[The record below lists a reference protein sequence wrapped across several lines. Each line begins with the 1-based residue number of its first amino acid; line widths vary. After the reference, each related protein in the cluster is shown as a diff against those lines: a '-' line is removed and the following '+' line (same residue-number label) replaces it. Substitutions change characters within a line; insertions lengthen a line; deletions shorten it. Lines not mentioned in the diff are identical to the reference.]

1 MASFLAPKYFAMET
15 ATLMPRALKLCVGLS
30 DSSLIQRLTSSA
42 NFFARSSG
50 VPPSPNETG
59 STSAGSGNSSRYRHN
74 DFTRARNA
82 SRVSVAPAFVRS
94 TTANSGFWQA
104 VQRFCRRDDPWRSPH
119 EEHSRWDTNITQR
132 KAVFWE
138 AHVLSRNLSAL
149 IRIRIF
155 RHTTRATSRPPGHV
169 RVIGDQRIGLSWH
182 WGLSRQDRQFQL
194 LRVSNNKQ
202 LCREADLFADEY
214 FVQVVNCTDR
224 SLVECYDQITLPQT
238 SAFCRAPFFYGHNQH
253 ARFER

>member
-1 MASFLAPKYFAMET
+1 MET
-15 ATLMPRALKLCVGLS
+15 ATLLPRALKLWVGLS
-30 DSSLIQRLTSSA
+30 DSSFIQRLTSSA
-42 NFFARSSG
+42 SFFARSSV

-74 DFTRARNA
+74 DFSRVANA
-82 SRVSVAPAFVRS
+82 SRRRAPPALGRS

-155 RHTTRATSRPPGHV
+155 RHTARGTSWPPRSV
-169 RVIGDQRIGLSWH
+169 RVI
-182 WGLSRQDRQFQL
+182 
-194 LRVSNNKQ
+194 
-202 LCREADLFADEY
+202 
-214 FVQVVNCTDR
+214 
-224 SLVECYDQITLPQT
+224 
-238 SAFCRAPFFYGHNQH
+238 
-253 ARFER
+253 